1 MVTFQKEYG
10 ETMNTFSTYLKVI
23 CGVDEFSFS
32 IDKEDDFEYTVR
44 FTYDRNFDVVIHY
57 ISGCA
62 LYVLSVKL
70 NGVSDDYT
78 INELPITNALGIYGI
93 LRYVKL
99 VCDVVEF

>member
-1 MVTFQKEYG
+1 MVTFQKEYE

-32 IDKEDDFEYTVR
+32 IDDANDFEYTVR

-62 LYVLSVKL
+62 IYLLSVKIHGIEP
-70 NGVSDDYT
+70 NYT